1 MSETTGAV
9 KAYLLEKRKN
19 DKLLELIV
27 EYEEFLT
34 KEIEWNKNLTGNNY
48 RHEGF
53 VMGLESAKS
62 MFLVRIWQEVER
74 LYDSK

>member
-34 KEIEWNKNLTGNNY
+34 KEIEWNKNLIGNND